1 MPQSHFNGAYYGPS
15 IPPPTKTY
23 HRSRGGSSCNPCSC
37 LCSCICNCICQIIF
51 TLLIIIGVIALVLWL
66 VLRPNKV
73 KFYVT
78 DAMLTQFELS
88 TTNNTIHYDLAL
100 NMTIRNPNKRIGIYY
115 DSIEARALY
124 QGERFAS
131 KILEPFYQGHKN
143 TSSLHSVFK
152 GQTLVLLGDREKSNY
167 NNEKN
172 SGVYEMEVKLYMRI
186 RLKFGRIK
194 TRKIKPKIECDF
206 KVPLESNGRSSS
218 ANFEETRCHLD
229 W

>member
-1 MPQSHFNGAYYGPS
+1 MPESHLNGAYYGPS
-15 IPPPTKTY
+15 IPPPSKSY
-23 HRSRGGSSCNPCSC
+23 HRHGRGRSCNPCSC
-37 LCSCICNCICQIIF
+37 LFGCLCKIIF
-51 TLLIIIGVIALVLWL
+51 TILIILGVAALVVWL

-78 DAMLTQFELS
+78 DATLTQFDLS
-88 TTNNTIHYDLAL
+88 TTNNTLYYDLAL

-115 DSIEARALY
+115 DSIEARAMY

-131 KILEPFYQGHKN
+131 QNLEPFYQGHKN
-143 TSSLHSVFK
+143 TSTLSPVFK
-152 GQTLVLLGDREKSNY
+152 GQSLVLLGDREKSNY

-186 RLKFGRIK
+186 RLKAGRIK
-194 TRKIKPKIECDF
+194 THKIKPKIECDF
-206 KVPLESNGRSSS
+206 KVLLESNGRPSS
-218 ANFEETRCHLD
+218 AKFEETRCDLD